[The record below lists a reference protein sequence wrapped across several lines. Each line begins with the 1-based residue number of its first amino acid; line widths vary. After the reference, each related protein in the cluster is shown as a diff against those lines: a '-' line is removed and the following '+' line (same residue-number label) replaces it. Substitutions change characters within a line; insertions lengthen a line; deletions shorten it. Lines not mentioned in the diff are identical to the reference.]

1 MKHLRWHPD
10 PNCTLG
16 VSGHAKLLEEYNDN
30 DRNHRPDLLSMLD
43 EIKELAFTRDYYLT
57 REHLIEMYERNVR

>member
-16 VSGHAKLLEEYNDN
+16 VSGRAKLLEEYNDN